1 MYSVSFNRTQ
11 EWNNQ
16 TPSPSGSN
24 NPPEQPK
31 AADSGAKPGGL
42 RPLTPT
48 ETVGV
53 DLDMH
58 RLHQPKQT
66 ATEADTRRALAVG
79 YY

>member
-1 MYSVSFNRTQ
+1 VSFDLTQ

-31 AADSGAKPGGL
+31 ATDSGAKPVAL

-48 ETVGV
+48 ETV

-66 ATEADTRRALAVG
+66 TTEADTRRALAVG
-79 YY
+79 YC